1 MIRKMPAQSFGMTKH
16 LQQSTEDDIVRDRLT
31 REALASLRAGFRG
44 PHTEVRKWAESL
56 NTVDP
61 LPLPKP
67 R

>member
-1 MIRKMPAQSFGMTKH
+1 MTKH

-31 REALASLRAGFRG
+31 RETLASLRAGFRG
-44 PHTEVRKWAESL
+44 PHTEVRKWVESL